1 MYITRK
7 VFSIAI
13 DENGEERYFSTNEI
27 LNEESYLRELMYS
40 DEYLLDERLFARN
53 RRLKK
58 TSGMTGAQIKD
69 AGSGMSKVNIKGKVY
84 WNDNGVWRGQNG
96 QPVRE
101 WVVKNQIEPLV
112 KKGQKKAATQE
123 TAAAATGRFNN
134 PGGEA
139 AQTQLIE
146 ARQNMG
152 QSVQKANKAEARQG
166 NQALRALDN
175 DVKNANSAY
184 ATASKGGKVD
194 SRKMAID
201 QAPETAKTQGVKKAK
216 KVVEQQVHEGQTPVK
231 IEKPI
236 QERLTKTEAK
246 QIPVKAAL
254 EREKE
259 REAAAHV
266 ERVKTSATA
275 LEKKRLENAR
285 ATANPD
291 MLDKIRKR
299 WAEEDAAAA
308 AKQKAEAEAKAQ
320 AEKAAA
326 KKAAEEALAKKA
338 RRIRNGKIAVGT
350 TALAG
355 LGYMGYRHYKNKKT
369 A

>member
-27 LNEESYLRELMYS
+27 INEESYLRELMYS
-40 DEYLLDERLFARN
+40 GEYLDERLFARN
-53 RRLKK
+53 KKLKQS
-58 TSGMTGAQIKD
+58 SGMTGAQIKD
-69 AGSGMSKVNIKGKVY
+69 
-84 WNDNGVWRGQNG
+84 
-96 QPVRE
+96 
-101 WVVKNQIEPLV
+101 
-112 KKGQKKAATQE
+112 
-123 TAAAATGRFNN
+123 AAAATGRFNN

-152 QSVQKANKAEARQG
+152 QSIQKANKAEARQG
-166 NQALRALDN
+166 NQALRALDS

-184 ATASKGGKVD
+184 ASTSKGGKVD
-194 SRKMAID
+194 SRKMAVD
-201 QAPETAKTQGVKKAK
+201 QAPETAQTQGVKKAK
-216 KVVEQQVHEGQTPVK
+216 KVVEQQVTQGQTPVK

-246 QIPVKAAL
+246 QIPVQAEL
-254 EREKE
+254 ERKAE
-259 REAAAHV
+259 REAAAHL

-275 LEKKRLENAR
+275 LEKKRLENAH
-285 ATANPD
+285 ATANPN

-338 RRIRNGKIAVGT
+338 RRIRNGKIATGVAAVT
-350 TALAG
+350 G

>member
-27 LNEESYLRELMYS
+27 INEESYLRELMYS
-40 DEYLLDERLFARN
+40 GEYLDERLFARN
-53 RRLKK
+53 KKLKQS
-58 TSGMTGAQIKD
+58 SGMTGAQIKD
-69 AGSGMSKVNIKGKVY
+69 AAAGMSKVNVKGRTY
-84 WNDNGVWRGQNG
+84 YNDNGVWKGQNG
-96 QPVRE
+96 QPVRDKF
-101 WVVKNQIEPLV
+101 VKIEIEPRI
-112 KKGQKKAATQE
+112 KAKQKKAAGQE

-152 QSVQKANKAEARQG
+152 QSIQKANKAEARQG
-166 NQALRALDN
+166 NQALRALDS

-184 ATASKGGKVD
+184 ASTSKGGKVD
-194 SRKMAID
+194 SRKMAVD
-201 QAPETAKTQGVKKAK
+201 QAPETAQTQGVKKAK
-216 KVVEQQVHEGQTPVK
+216 KVVEQQVTQGQTPVK

-246 QIPVKAAL
+246 QIPVQAEL
-254 EREKE
+254 ERKAE
-259 REAAAHV
+259 REAAAHL

-275 LEKKRLENAR
+275 LEKKRLENAH
-285 ATANPD
+285 ATANPN

-338 RRIRNGKIAVGT
+338 RRIRNGKIATGVAAVT
-350 TALAG
+350 G

>member
-27 LNEESYLRELMYS
+27 INEESYLRELMYS
-40 DEYLLDERLFARN
+40 GEYLDERLFGRN
-53 RRLKK
+53 TKLKK

-69 AGSGMSKVNIKGKVY
+69 AAAGMSKVNIKGRVY
-84 WNDNGVWRGQNG
+84 YNDNGVWKGQNG
-96 QPVRE
+96 QPVRDKF
-101 WVVKNQIEPLV
+101 VKIEIEPRI
-112 KKGQKKAATQE
+112 KAKQKKAAGQE
-123 TAAAATGRFNN
+123 TAASVTGRFNN
-134 PGGEA
+134 PGGDT

-152 QSVQKANKAEARQG
+152 QSIQKANQAEARQG

-184 ATASKGGKVD
+184 AATSKGGKVD

-201 QAPETAKTQGVKKAK
+201 QAPQTAQTQGVKKAK
-216 KVVEQQVHEGQTPVK
+216 KVVEQQVTQGQTPVK

-246 QIPVKAAL
+246 QIPVQAEL
-254 EREKE
+254 ERKAE
-259 REAAAHV
+259 REAAAHL

-275 LEKKRLENAR
+275 LEKKRLENAQS
-285 ATANPD
+285 TANPG

-299 WAEEDAAAA
+299 WAEET
-308 AKQKAEAEAKAQ
+308 EAEAKAQ

-338 RRIRNGKIAVGT
+338 RRIRNGKIAAGT